1 MDETYILELY
11 NQLGGEDKFGK
22 IENFKNLI
30 STNSGYQKQFYNSFG
45 EQRLGSYDNFVGLV
59 SGQKKKVIQRKEIFY
74 RSYNS
79 IKKHILR
86 KLLLQSQ

>member
-30 STNSGYQKQFYNSFG
+30 STN
-45 EQRLGSYDNFVGLV
+45 
-59 SGQKKKVIQRKEIFY
+59 
-74 RSYNS
+74 
-79 IKKHILR
+79 
-86 KLLLQSQ
+86 